1 MFVYFFSR
9 KNPGLCSLITYLC
22 TVRLLILKF
31 SQNLNPENVIMSII
45 TLITRV
51 KRGIQYSPCML
62 IQLFSPC
69 AFNIFLN
76 IHPCVLISDWLLIR
90 ESRVCRKIQLYKGD
104 RILSLTL
111 LIHPLPPIIYHQWMF
126 QIEVHTNFFG
136 FKRQMIYYGYQM
148 SHIF

>member
-1 MFVYFFSR
+1 MFVYFFLEKIQVCALLLHIYCSFTDFEIFTKVKPR
-9 KNPGLCSLITYLC
+9 KCDNA
-22 TVRLLILKF
+22 
-31 SQNLNPENVIMSII
+31 
-45 TLITRV
+45 RV